1 MEQRSRKIE
10 FETIQISVRR
20 MRCDRMNEECQ
31 DGGTGPNGE
40 PKPKDFGLRKIELM
54 PLVRG
59 RKGEGEAD
67 TSSVTL
73 VKTPTTTVVIDTGS
87 KEVEEELKEALEKNN
102 VNVEK
107 VNVLVTTR
115 IDPLHNGNDDI
126 FVHALQHLRREEW
139 SEVKPGPRRKVAIN
153 NRYHWIDRYLKLE
166 VLPFPEPGTQVLLLH
181 VPKRPEL
188 LCQATMDFAGQVIC
202 IAGLCIPSEED
213 PKVSEVLHKIRT
225 GKGKQGIGQAYD
237 INTMEELL
245 SYCDHVIPGYGPIF
259 KVKP

>member
-1 MEQRSRKIE
+1 
-10 FETIQISVRR
+10 
-20 MRCDRMNEECQ
+20 MNEECQ
-31 DGGTGPNGE
+31 DGGTGSNGE
-40 PKPKDFGLRKIELM
+40 PKPKDFGLRKIELI
-54 PLVRG
+54 PLVEGRRG
-59 RKGEGEAD
+59 TGDVD

-87 KEVEEELKEALEKNN
+87 KGAEKELKEALDKNN

-188 LCQATMDFAGQVIC
+188 LCQATMGYAGQVIG
-202 IAGLCIPSEED
+202 ITGLCIPSDDD
-213 PKVSEVLHKIRT
+213 PVVIEALHKIRM
-225 GKGKQGIGQAYD
+225 GKGKKGIGQTYD
-237 INTMEELL
+237 INTIEELL
-245 SYCDHVIPGYGPIF
+245 SYCDHVIPGYGPMFRVI
-259 KVKP
+259 P

>member
-1 MEQRSRKIE
+1 M
-10 FETIQISVRR
+10 
-20 MRCDRMNEECQ
+20 MNEECQ
-31 DGGTGPNGE
+31 EGKTGPTEE
-40 PKPKDFGLRKIELM
+40 PKPKDFGLRKIEVI

-59 RKGEGEAD
+59 RLGVGDAD

-87 KEVEEELKEALEKNN
+87 KGVEGELRESLERNN

-115 IDPLHNGNDDI
+115 VDPLHNGNDDI

-139 SEVKPGPRRKVAIN
+139 SKIEPGPRRKVAIN

-166 VLPFPEPGTQVLLLH
+166 VIPIPEPGTQVLLLH
-181 VPKRPEL
+181 VPNRPEL
-188 LCQATMDFAGQVIC
+188 LCQGTMNYAGQVIG

-213 PKVSEVLHKIRT
+213 PAVSDALGKIRS
-225 GKGKQGIGQAYD
+225 GKENSKIGRAYD
-237 INTMEELL
+237 INTIEELL
-245 SYCDHVIPGYGPIF
+245 SYCDQVIPGYGSMF